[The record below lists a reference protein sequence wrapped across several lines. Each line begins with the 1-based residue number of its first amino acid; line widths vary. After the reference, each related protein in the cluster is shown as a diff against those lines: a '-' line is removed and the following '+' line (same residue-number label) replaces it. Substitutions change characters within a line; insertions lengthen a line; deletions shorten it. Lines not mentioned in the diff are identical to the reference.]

1 MKGIRDSRTA
11 GSPNSPTRS
20 ILAGLGIPE
29 KRVEVASPH
38 YFEKLPILPGSCQ
51 FTDFGDECST
61 IFNFKCEGRAP
72 RTGHLILQIDS
83 QSVSHGALIEV
94 FSKELDLFE

>member
-1 MKGIRDSRTA
+1 MKGIRGYRTA
-11 GSPNSPTRS
+11 ESANSSTRS
-20 ILAGLGIPE
+20 ILAGSGIPE

-72 RTGHLILQIDS
+72 RTDHFDS
-83 QSVSHGALIEV
+83 KDIFLEP
-94 FSKELDLFE
+94 